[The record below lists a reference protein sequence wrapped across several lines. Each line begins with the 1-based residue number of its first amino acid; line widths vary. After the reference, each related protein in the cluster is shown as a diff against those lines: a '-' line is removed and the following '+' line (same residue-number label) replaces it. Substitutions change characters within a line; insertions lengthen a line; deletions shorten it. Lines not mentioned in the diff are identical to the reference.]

1 MPTIPERADNILL
14 HLEKNRQQ
22 PGVPKFISLIEEI
35 VCKYQEKHLDGAI
48 FGVAKYACPSVRDGL
63 IKTIIL
69 ESLLTK
75 GNTTIKF
82 PQYVEEEIVQFTQ
95 EEAASITKTV
105 EGYDSS
111 YRLTNIVYTCILK
124 AFTIVDNYWWWRK

>member
-1 MPTIPERADNILL
+1 MSEHSDNILL

-22 PGVPKFISLIEEI
+22 SGVPKFISLIEGI
-35 VCKYQEKHLDGAI
+35 IYQYQEKHLDWAI
-48 FGVAKYACPSVRDGL
+48 SAVSRHVSIEVRDNL
-63 IKTIIL
+63 AKTIIL
-69 ESLLTK
+69 ESMLTK

-82 PQYVEEEIVQFTQ
+82 SQYVEEEIVQFTK

-111 YRLTNIVYTCILK
+111 YSLTNIVYTCILK
-124 AFTIVDNYWWWRK
+124 AFTIMDNQWWWRNK